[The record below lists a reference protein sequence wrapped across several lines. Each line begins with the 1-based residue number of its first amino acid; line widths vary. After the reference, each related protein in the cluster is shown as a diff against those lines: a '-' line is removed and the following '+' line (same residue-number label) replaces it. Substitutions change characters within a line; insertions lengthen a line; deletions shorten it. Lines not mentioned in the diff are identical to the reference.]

1 MRAVRHSLLAE
12 ARPLWSQ
19 RAVASLTN
27 RRRGDRI
34 GMLFVAVHESANG
47 TKRTFAA
54 RQQFVR
60 YSSKRG
66 QRSARALRSLLSL
79 GASSGQFLAFCFCL
93 IFGHLNIA
101 FFGHAGFRR
110 GVNRLAWSIDL
121 LRASKTSR
129 AVCLELLSQSR
140 VSDSPL
146 PIKAKPNHFLL
157 WWRKFISAAS

>member
-1 MRAVRHSLLAE
+1 M
-12 ARPLWSQ
+12 PLHGPAPCSFTET
-19 RAVASLTN
+19 ASV
-27 RRRGDRI
+27 G
-34 GMLFVAVHESANG
+34 GLFPFKPSG
-47 TKRTFAA
+47 KG
-54 RQQFVR
+54 
-60 YSSKRG
+60 G
-66 QRSARALRSLLSL
+66 QRSARALRSLYPRPLRTRNFPRRRCWRLSL
-79 GASSGQFLAFCFCL
+79 GASSGQFLTFCFCL

-129 AVCLELLSQSR
+129 AICLELLSQSR

-157 WWRKFISAAS
+157 WQRKFIRAAS